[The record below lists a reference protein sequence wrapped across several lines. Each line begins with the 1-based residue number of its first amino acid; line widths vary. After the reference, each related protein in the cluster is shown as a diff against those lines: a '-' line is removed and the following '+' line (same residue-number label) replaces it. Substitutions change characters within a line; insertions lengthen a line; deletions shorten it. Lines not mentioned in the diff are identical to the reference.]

1 MICGKIFSSRRPLKE
16 FFFDIFFF
24 KKTKQKTKKKQS
36 KISFHFI
43 SISPRARLRN
53 VDDDDDG
60 AAMVQNRLR
69 RPFVRDR
76 SRRFSPLGHPVRKNQ
91 PDHRCRRGIDQ
102 RRDALVTS
110 HRLATTVAK
119 RLPWERG
126 DVLDVERRREDFSRG
141 KTQRGRGVVSRGEW
155 ESKRRERGVSELD
168 GGTDDGEM

>member
-1 MICGKIFSSRRPLKE
+1 MSRVLTFFSVFNLDV
-16 FFFDIFFF
+16 FFS
-24 KKTKQKTKKKQS
+24 KKKKSSSLRALLAPQS
-36 KISFHFI
+36 
-43 SISPRARLRN
+43 PQTANRDDD
-53 VDDDDDG
+53 DDDDDG
-60 AAMVQNRLR
+60 AAKMVQNRIG
-69 RPFVRDR
+69 RPFVRDPSQR
-76 SRRFSPLGHPVRKNQ
+76 LSPLCHPVRKNQ

-102 RRDALVTS
+102 RRDALVAS

-126 DVLDVERRREDFSRG
+126 DVLNVERRREDFSRG

>member
-1 MICGKIFSSRRPLKE
+1 MRLTFSVFSKS
-16 FFFDIFFF
+16 FFLDIFF
-24 KKTKQKTKKKQS
+24 KKKS
-36 KISFHFI
+36 IKIIHFF
-43 SISPRARLRN
+43 ARQ
-53 VDDDDDG
+53 DDDG
-60 AAMVQNRLR
+60 AVQKRLR
-69 RPFVRDR
+69 RPFVRDS
-76 SRRFSPLGHPVRKNQ
+76 SRRLSPLGHHVRKNQ

-110 HRLATTVAK
+110 NRLATTVAK

>member
-1 MICGKIFSSRRPLKE
+1 M
-16 FFFDIFFF
+16 DVFFF
-24 KKTKQKTKKKQS
+24 KKKIILIIVSSRAAPQS
-36 KISFHFI
+36 PHATN
-43 SISPRARLRN
+43 RD
-53 VDDDDDG
+53 DDDDDG
-60 AAMVQNRLR
+60 FAAKMVQNRLR
-69 RPFVRDR
+69 WPFVRDP
-76 SRRFSPLGHPVRKNQ
+76 SRRLSPLCHPVRKNQ

-102 RRDALVTS
+102 RRDALVAS

-126 DVLDVERRREDFSRG
+126 DVLNVERRREDFSRG